1 MSLNIP
7 QHIAIIMDGN
17 RRWGERKGI
26 PRSLGHLEGVKALRR
41 TLKHA
46 GEIGVKYLSVFAFS
60 TENWKRSA
68 EEVKGLMMLFKKF
81 LKSEEEEMM
90 KQNVRF
96 ILSGS
101 RVTLA
106 KDICTAVDHLEEVT
120 KDNDGI
126 ILNVA
131 FNYGGRREIIE
142 AINKI
147 LAEKKD
153 VIREE
158 EFPNYLYQNIPYPD
172 LLIRTSGEMRMSNF
186 MIWQLAYAEFYATDT
201 LWPDFSEKDLDLAIE
216 NFNKRVRKFGG
227 NNVK

>member
-1 MSLNIP
+1 MNLNIP

-17 RRWGERKGI
+17 GRWGERRGL
-26 PRSLGHLEGVKALRR
+26 PRTLGHIEGVKALRR

-60 TENWKRSA
+60 TENWKRST
-68 EEVKGLMMLFKKF
+68 EEVSTLMMLFKKF
-81 LKSEEEEMM
+81 LKSEEKEMM

-101 RVTLA
+101 KDALA
-106 KDICTAVDHLEEVT
+106 KDLCIAVNHLEEVT
-120 KDNDGI
+120 KNNDGI

-131 FNYGGRREIIE
+131 FNYGGRRELIE
-142 AINKI
+142 AVNKI

-153 VIREE
+153 EITEE
-158 EFPNYLYQNIPYPD
+158 EFSNYLYQNIPYPD

-201 LWPDFSEKDLDLAIE
+201 LWPDFAEEDLDLAIE

-227 NNVK
+227 NDVK